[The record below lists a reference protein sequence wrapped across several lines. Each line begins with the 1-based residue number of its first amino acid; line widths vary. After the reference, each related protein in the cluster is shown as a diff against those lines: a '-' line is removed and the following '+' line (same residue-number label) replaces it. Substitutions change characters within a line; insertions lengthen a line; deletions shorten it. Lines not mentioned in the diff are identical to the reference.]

1 MSLMDTFVQVFEF
14 DTRQADGAFKKVQR
28 STDDIIDGM
37 KQTQQAAQQSS
48 LTIGSVM
55 TELWQSLQGLSTD
68 HAIQF
73 TTNASEVS
81 AETSQIVARLDAVG
95 SSLSELDEQRQN
107 ADAAWVSAGDTL
119 GDWGQSLQAEITQLK
134 SDLGSLSVSDQKTA
148 LEQVKGSV
156 SEYINEL
163 QKIPTTTADGAAEI
177 ERVMADLRQSVQGL
191 SVEHS
196 IDFVTNASDVTAETD
211 EMRTQLGAVTDSIG
225 HLDKQ
230 RQLSETGWQSTQVVL
245 GELDANYQALQQN
258 VIQLNQGVTDLTL
271 AEHQGITA
279 KQLSNAIIQ
288 ALQGNYSEL
297 IRLVDTMKVK
307 GIEAATSEIKAQQ
320 SVQKALENT
329 ETKYQQA
336 GNTVMSFAKKAL
348 GAVGLLMGATALVG
362 ESISRSADIEALDK
376 LGKKINVA
384 TADVDAFAGSMAE
397 LGGTRDAAQADL
409 SAWPNRLAWLKT
421 PWKKYFRLQI
431 KCRV

>member
-55 TELWQSLQGLSTD
+55 TELWQSLQGLSTE
-68 HAIQF
+68 HAILF

-81 AETSQIVARLDAVG
+81 AETSHIVDRLDAVS
-95 SSLSELDEQRQN
+95 SSLSALDEQRQN
-107 ADAAWVSAGDTL
+107 TDAAWVSAGDTL
-119 GDWGQSLQAEITQLK
+119 GEWGQSLQAEISQLK
-134 SDLGSLSVSDQKTA
+134 NDLGSLSVGDQKNT

-177 ERVMADLRQSVQGL
+177 ERVMVDLRQSVQGL

-196 IDFVTNASDVTAETD
+196 IDFVTNASDVTAQTD
-211 EMRTQLGAVTDSIG
+211 EMRTQLGAVTDSIS

-279 KQLSNAIIQ
+279 KQLSNGIIQ

-297 IRLVDTMKVK
+297 ICLVDTMKVK

-348 GAVGLLMGATALVG
+348 GAVGLLMGTTALVG
-362 ESISRSADIEALDK
+362 ESISRSADIVVL
-376 LGKKINVA
+376 
-384 TADVDAFAGSMAE
+384 
-397 LGGTRDAAQADL
+397 
-409 SAWPNRLAWLKT
+409 
-421 PWKKYFRLQI
+421 
-431 KCRV
+431 